1 MDWYSISS
9 DLLPFFA
16 KNQFKEKKL
25 SAMVDEINARE
36 SKPIKKQADY
46 RMVRD
51 MASRLDS
58 LLAGEAI
65 VPQAPKFLFKVLAHS
80 LKLLAVGN

>member
-1 MDWYSISS
+1 MLKKCNDVKVRADLADAGIYMFTPLCVKLVGHIIQELKLDWYSISN

-36 SKPIKKQADY
+36 SKPIKK
-46 RMVRD
+46 
-51 MASRLDS
+51 
-58 LLAGEAI
+58 
-65 VPQAPKFLFKVLAHS
+65 
-80 LKLLAVGN
+80 